1 MKKLLVVLFALISF
15 NSFAQP
21 SIGHF
26 QTLATVRRGDT
37 LDVAWFYQPVAGTD
51 IRTFQVDFQYK
62 RTLFTYLS
70 TTVDNS
76 VNGMTPNVS
85 YKNWDNYKYSSYANG
100 TYTYT
105 ADTNWAVGRNYLVLS
120 SGTNISS
127 NGYIIHNKYKINN
140 VSPNYVS
147 DTITVNWARM
157 FKVDGTT
164 IGDNIANLTNKKLAV
179 KLLGNLTISGKVWL
193 GPNIT
198 SLPTIICTQANT
210 GAFISSTTVASNGTY
225 TLINVDENTKY
236 KLRLQFPQDSLTGI
250 RDNGVTIAD
259 AVKAYNEYTNTD
271 VNQAFSQQY
280 LKTGLSYLIADINKN
295 GGFDGGDPYSIY
307 ASVSGLK
314 SIDTT
319 TMISAFS
326 KAEYDSLVL
335 GANQWNNWSN
345 YINRGNFIFD
355 SVGTVNLTVDIKYFV
370 LGDVDRTHSSPVF
383 DANGN
388 PVLAARYNGNL
399 GVHVPDTYAGL
410 GQPLYVPFN
419 INTNGSDNTGL
430 QFEMRYD
437 PTKVRFEEIISNIQ
451 GPWLQYV
458 THDEVNGV
466 VRFGGMDN
474 QIAGALNGT
483 MMPFKLKF
491 SPLGNTDVT
500 TDIRIRKLMDASD
513 KNGDHF
519 NITLASDRIT
529 LMSRMIPGGNP
540 ASPEDITAS
549 INPNPN
555 TGLFEVVVAFPKK
568 DIKMDALV
576 YDGNGRLIKRIG
588 ELSSNTYN
596 SMAVARVDLTSV
608 ASGNYY
614 LVLTNSERKLTKPF
628 IIM

>member
-70 TTVDNS
+70 TTVDNA
-76 VNGMTPNVS
+76 VNGMTPAVS
-85 YKNWDNYKYSSYANG
+85 YKNWDNYKYSTYSNG
-100 TYTYT
+100 TYTYA

-140 VSPNYVS
+140 ISPNYIS

-193 GPNIT
+193 GPSMT

-250 RDNGVTIAD
+250 RDNGVTITD
-259 AVKAYNEYTNTD
+259 AVKTYNEYTNTD

-355 SVGTVNLTVDIKYFV
+355 SVGTVNLTIDIKYFV

-399 GVHVPDTYAGL
+399 GVYVPDTYAGL

-419 INTNGSDNTGL
+419 INTNGLDNTGL

-437 PTKVRFEEIISNIQ
+437 PTKVKFEEIVSNIQ

-458 THDEVNGV
+458 THDNVNGV

-491 SPLGNTDVT
+491 SPIGNTDVT

-519 NITLASDRIT
+519 NIDLVSDRIV

-540 ASPEDITAS
+540 ISPEDITAS

-555 TGLFEVVVAFPKK
+555 TGLFEVVVAFPRK
-568 DIKMDALV
+568 DIKMNALV
-576 YDGNGRLIKRIG
+576 YDGTGRLIKSIG
-588 ELSSNTYN
+588 ELSSDNYN
-596 SMAVARVDLTSV
+596 SMAVARVDLTSI
-608 ASGNYY
+608 ASGKYY
-614 LVLTNSERKLTKPF
+614 LVLTNNERKLTKPF

>member
-70 TTVDNS
+70 TTVDNA
-76 VNGMTPNVS
+76 VNGMTPAVS
-85 YKNWDNYKYSSYANG
+85 YKNWDNYKYSTYSNG

-105 ADTNWAVGRNYLVLS
+105 ADTNWTVGRNYLVLS
-120 SGTNISS
+120 SGTNIGS

-140 VSPNYVS
+140 VSPNYAS

-193 GPNIT
+193 GPSMT

-250 RDNGVTIAD
+250 RDNGVTITD
-259 AVKAYNEYTNTD
+259 AVKTYNEYTNTD

-383 DANGN
+383 DGNGN

-399 GVHVPDTYAGL
+399 GVYVPDTYAGL

-419 INTNGSDNTGL
+419 INTNGLDNTGL

-437 PTKVRFEEIISNIQ
+437 PTKVKFEEIISNIQ

-458 THDEVNGV
+458 THDNVNGV

-491 SPLGNTDVT
+491 SPIGNTDVT

-519 NITLASDRIT
+519 NITLASDRIV

-540 ASPEDITAS
+540 TSPEDITAS

-555 TGLFEVVVAFPKK
+555 TGLFEVVVAFPRK
-568 DIKMDALV
+568 DIKMNALV
-576 YDGNGRLIKRIG
+576 YDGTGRLIKSIG
-588 ELSSNTYN
+588 ELSSDNYN

-608 ASGNYY
+608 ASGKYY
-614 LVLTNSERKLTKPF
+614 LVLTNNERKLTKPF

>member
-1 MKKLLVVLFALISF
+1 
-15 NSFAQP
+15 
-21 SIGHF
+21 
-26 QTLATVRRGDT
+26 
-37 LDVAWFYQPVAGTD
+37 
-51 IRTFQVDFQYK
+51 
-62 RTLFTYLS
+62 
-70 TTVDNS
+70 
-76 VNGMTPNVS
+76 
-85 YKNWDNYKYSSYANG
+85 
-100 TYTYT
+100 
-105 ADTNWAVGRNYLVLS
+105 
-120 SGTNISS
+120 
-127 NGYIIHNKYKINN
+127 
-140 VSPNYVS
+140 
-147 DTITVNWARM
+147 M

-193 GPNIT
+193 GPNMT
-198 SLPTIICTQANT
+198 SLPTIVCTQANT

-236 KLRLQFPQDSLTGI
+236 KLRLQFPKDSLYGI
-250 RDNGVTIAD
+250 RDNGVTVTD
-259 AVKAYNEYTNTD
+259 AVKSYNEYTNTD
-271 VNQAFSQQY
+271 VSQAFSHTY
-280 LKTGLSYLIADINKN
+280 LKNGLAYLIADVNKN

-326 KAEYDSLVL
+326 KAEYDSLAL
-335 GANQWNNWSN
+335 GANQWTDWAN
-345 YINRGNFIFD
+345 YINRGNFIYD

-370 LGDVDRTHSSPVF
+370 LGDVDRTHSSPVY
-383 DANGN
+383 DAQGN
-388 PVLAARYNGNL
+388 LVLAARYNGNL

-419 INTNGSDNTGL
+419 VNTNGLDNTGL

-437 PTKVRFEEIISNIQ
+437 PTKVKFDEIVSNIQ

-458 THDEVNGV
+458 THDEVNGI

-474 QIAGALNGT
+474 QTAGALNGA

-491 SPLGNTDVT
+491 SPIGNTDVT

-519 NITLASDRIT
+519 NIVLASDRIT

-540 ASPEDITAS
+540 SSSEEITAS

-555 TGLFEVVVAFPKK
+555 TGMFEVVVAFPRK
-568 DIKMDALV
+568 DIKMNALV
-576 YDGNGRLIKRIG
+576 YDGTGRLIKSIG
-588 ELSSNTYN
+588 ELSSDNYN
-596 SMAVARVDLTSV
+596 SMAIARVDLTNV
-608 ASGNYY
+608 ASGKYY
-614 LVLTNSERKLTKPF
+614 LVLANNERKLTKPF
-628 IIM
+628 III